1 MEMSSLKFQVKK
13 VIICGHVYNC
23 TISNILLKLESSQVA
38 INNGMDELYTIV
50 TE

>member
-23 TISNILLKLESSQVA
+23 TISNILKLESSQVA